1 MEHKQFKADDMTLDD
16 TGHVNFRFAKMN
28 VIDHDG
34 DIILPG
40 AFEEGKTILLSAWNH
55 GSWNNGSANLPIG
68 KGVIHELNG
77 YATFDGDFNL
87 KTQIGRDHY
96 ETVKFNANIQEY
108 SFGFNVL
115 EKSFTTD
122 METNREIRVLKKLDT
137 SEASP
142 VLLGAGI
149 DTGTNMIKSAE
160 PTKDESAKSK
170 RYKEHAE
177 LILESCADFVK
188 RSQSIADL
196 RTEEGKEAASEKNR
210 EGLKAIAAKLME
222 ASMELKRIADTDIEA
237 KEAEAH
243 AEAVALF
250 AQIEANEL
258 TRSA

>member
-34 DIILPG
+34 DIIMPG
-40 AFEEGKTILLSAWNH
+40 AFEEGKSILLSAWNH
-55 GSWNNGSANLPIG
+55 GSWGNGGANLPIG
-68 KGVIHELNG
+68 KGVIREVNG
-77 YATFDGDFNL
+77 YAVFDGDFNL

-96 ETVKFNANIQEY
+96 ETVKFNAAIQEY

-122 METNREIRVLKKLDT
+122 SETNREIRVLKRLET

-149 DTGTNMIKSAE
+149 DTGTNTIKSANK
-160 PTKDESAKSK
+160 TALIDGAKSK
-170 RYKEHAE
+170 QYKEHAE
-177 LILESCADFVK
+177 MVLEACVDFVK

-210 EGLKAIAAKLME
+210 EGLKAIAAELLK
-222 ASMELKRIADTDIEA
+222 ASNELKRIAETDTEA
-237 KEAEAH
+237 DEAEARRKA
-243 AEAVALF
+243 AELVARFEYL
-250 AQIEANEL
+250 N
-258 TRSA
+258 RSA